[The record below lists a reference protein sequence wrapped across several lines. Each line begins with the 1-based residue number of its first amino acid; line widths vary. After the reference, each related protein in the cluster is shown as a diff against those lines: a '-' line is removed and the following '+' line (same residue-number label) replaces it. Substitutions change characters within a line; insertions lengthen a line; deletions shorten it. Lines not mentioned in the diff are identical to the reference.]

1 MVTVLLLLISV
12 ACSITHKYLK
22 SNLKKTEISYINSKL
37 EINHN
42 IIRDSLDSLTI
53 LNKDWSAWDAT
64 LNFVKFKDENYIKNN
79 LNDSTFNDL
88 KINLFIVL
96 DKLNNIKY
104 IKYYNNLSPNST
116 NKPPKELTDY
126 INKNIE
132 LLCNHKT
139 INSSINGIISV
150 GGKPV
155 LFSSAPITN
164 STYNSPISGTLIV
177 GKYIDNSFVNKI
189 KTITGCNITINL
201 IKNIKDNGTYLNID
215 GIDFHY
221 ISEGNYKNVVSPI
234 DNNNICG
241 YTFIKGIDNRPLFL
255 LNLTTDRDSYNQG
268 VKSLKFFIFLFCL
281 YILILFWVCNI
292 LIKMFII
299 SPIESIGKQIKS
311 IDLKNL
317 KTK

>member
-1 MVTVLLLLISV
+1 MKIRNKVFIIMVTVLLLLISV

-116 NKPPKELTDY
+116 NKPP
-126 INKNIE
+126 
-132 LLCNHKT
+132 
-139 INSSINGIISV
+139 
-150 GGKPV
+150 
-155 LFSSAPITN
+155 
-164 STYNSPISGTLIV
+164 
-177 GKYIDNSFVNKI
+177 
-189 KTITGCNITINL
+189 
-201 IKNIKDNGTYLNID
+201 
-215 GIDFHY
+215 
-221 ISEGNYKNVVSPI
+221 
-234 DNNNICG
+234 
-241 YTFIKGIDNRPLFL
+241 
-255 LNLTTDRDSYNQG
+255 
-268 VKSLKFFIFLFCL
+268 
-281 YILILFWVCNI
+281 
-292 LIKMFII
+292 
-299 SPIESIGKQIKS
+299 
-311 IDLKNL
+311 
-317 KTK
+317 